1 MRISTSQIFQQGL
14 NGILQQQA
22 RLSQTQLQLSTGKRI
37 NSPSDDPIGAARLQ
51 ELQRNIALQDVY
63 DRNTSRTRQRL
74 QVAETAVAAS
84 SNVIQR
90 VRELTV
96 QAANDTLSASNRAQ
110 IAVELRQRLDQLV
123 GIANT
128 RDGDGEFIFAGA
140 QARTTPFVQSGGQVL
155 FQGDSIQRELTI
167 APAVTM
173 RDGET
178 GDRVFMALR
187 DGNGLVRAEPAGG
200 NTGSG
205 RIAVEAASNPG
216 AYAGGE
222 FTIQFV
228 DADSFVVL
236 DGSGGLVP
244 GFGQLVPD
252 PLDPDPLNPTLPLVF
267 EGVAFT
273 PGDTI
278 SFSGLNFTLR
288 GAPEAGDTFSIGPA
302 RNQSVFATLSAL
314 IDTLEAPAGSAAAAA
329 QRQGIDDALAQLD
342 RIEVHFLEIRSDFG
356 GRQNTLD
363 SIEDSLADQKLS
375 LEALTSEIRDL
386 DYAEAIT
393 RLQQELVTLQAAQQ
407 SFVRIQG
414 LSLFNFL
421 R

>member
-51 ELQRNIALQDVY
+51 ELERNIALQDVY

-74 QVAETAVAAS
+74 QVAETAVAS
-84 SNVIQR
+84 SANVIQR

-96 QAANDTLSASNRAQ
+96 QAANDTLNENNRAQ
-110 IAVELRQRLDQLV
+110 IAVELRQRLDQLI

-140 QARTTPFVQSGGQVL
+140 QAGIRPFVQSGGQVV

-178 GDRVFMALR
+178 GDRVFMTLR
-187 DGNGLVRAEPAGG
+187 DGNGLVRAEPAAGNGG
-200 NTGSG
+200 TG
-205 RIAVEAASNPG
+205 RIAVESPSNPA
-216 AYAGGE
+216 AYGGSA

-228 DADSFVVL
+228 DAESFVVL
-236 DGSGGLVP
+236 DDNGDLVP

-252 PLDPDPLNPTLPLVF
+252 PLDPLAPPVL
-267 EGVAFT
+267 EGVPYT
-273 PGDTI
+273 PGDSI

-288 GAPEAGDTFSIGPA
+288 GAPEAGDEFLIEPA
-302 RNQSVFATLSAL
+302 RNESVFATLSAL
-314 IDTLEAPAGSAAAAA
+314 IDTLEAPAGTPAEAAR
-329 QRQGIDDALAQLD
+329 QRQGIDNALAQLD
-342 RIEVHFLEIRSDFG
+342 RIEVRFLDIRSDFG